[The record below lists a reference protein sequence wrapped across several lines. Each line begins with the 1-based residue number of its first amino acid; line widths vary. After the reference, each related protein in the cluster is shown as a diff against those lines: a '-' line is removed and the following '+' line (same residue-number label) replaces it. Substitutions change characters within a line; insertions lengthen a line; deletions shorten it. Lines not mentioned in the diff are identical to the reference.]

1 MSTGDSEHQ
10 RQSSNIH
17 MRLWYKDRLEV
28 PNQILKL
35 LGKLS
40 TSFLCIDFGL
50 LGVLEASVGTCML
63 AMESTSLN

>member
-10 RQSSNIH
+10 SQSSNIH
-17 MRLWYKDRLEV
+17 MRLSYRDRLEV

-35 LGKLS
+35 LGVLS

-50 LGVLEASVGTCML
+50 LGV
-63 AMESTSLN
+63 MEE